1 MTGHFWC
8 WQKSPIAIKDFGGA
22 VSPLIDPA
30 FTGNFLH
37 FNDKEVPGFQ
47 TINLFTLIKYFSQE
61 NIHPLPSCS
70 QHPWNPRS
78 SQANIPKGYTMSSNT
93 NPLKNIIPLICK
105 ALILNKK
112 QWFVEPQLTLHWL
125 SESYTSKIDLAIK
138 ECKRF
143 PLVMIKTGSFNKC
156 CERF

>member
-1 MTGHFWC
+1 MIQLLLETFSISAI
-8 WQKSPIAIKDFGGA
+8 QKCL
-22 VSPLIDPA
+22 VSRQSTFLPLLNI
-30 FTGNFLH
+30 FLRKIFIH
-37 FNDKEVPGFQ
+37 CHLVP
-47 TINLFTLIKYFSQE
+47 NTLEIQD
-61 NIHPLPSCS
+61 LPK
-70 QHPWNPRS
+70 
-78 SQANIPKGYTMSSNT
+78 ANIPKGYTMSSNT
-93 NPLKNIIPLICK
+93 NPLKNIITLICK